1 MEHSQSRKGITVV
14 ELIIVLAVVGVISL
28 VAFSP
33 LVRFRDNQVLVATTE
48 QIVSLIYA
56 ARTNTIASKDAAQ
69 YGIHFESGRV
79 VLFKG
84 AAFTEPS
91 ANNKELALPPS
102 IRISTIS
109 LNGGG
114 TNIVFDRLVGTIA
127 QFGTVVL
134 TLKSNASSTRTI
146 AIEQT
151 GTVTLVQ

>member
-1 MEHSQSRKGITVV
+1 M

-84 AAFTEPS
+84 TAFTEPN

-102 IRISTIS
+102 IEISAIS

-114 TNIVFDRLVGTIA
+114 TDIVFDRLVGTTA
-127 QFGTVVL
+127 QFGTIVL

-146 AIEQT
+146 ATEQT